1 MDSMASCRIVLSAL
15 CALARAHRSDKGEGH
30 DRTELSMRMSDP
42 PKAALTHALAACA
55 ALATV
60 LWGAG
65 AALAQDD
72 SEALAEELANPLSTL
87 ISVPFFGNY
96 NGNVGP
102 KEDGSQWFVNIQP
115 VVPIKLNP
123 DWYVISRTIL
133 PVMLSQNDLFPSSG
147 SQSGLR
153 DTTEGLYF
161 SPSRTVNGFTLGAG
175 PIFLL
180 PTATDELLGAGK
192 WGGGPT
198 GVLAW
203 QGSGWTVGILANHI
217 WSFTGGADR
226 ADFDQTYL
234 QPFLAYTT
242 PQAWTFTLQSE
253 STYDWETGEWLAPIN
268 FLVAKIVKVGGQ
280 PVSIVGGVRYW
291 MDSPDTGPHGFGG
304 RLGMTF
310 LFPAR

>member
-1 MDSMASCRIVLSAL
+1 MNRWRARIQAAKSRGMSVPD
-15 CALARAHRSDKGEGH
+15 LAI
-30 DRTELSMRMSDP
+30 RMSGP
-42 PKAALTHALAACA
+42 SNVAAKHALVAFTS
-55 ALATV
+55 LATV
-60 LWGAG
+60 FWAG
-65 AALAQDD
+65 AALGQDD
-72 SEALAEELANPLSTL
+72 SEVLAEELANPLSTL

-96 NGNVGP
+96 NGDVGP
-102 KEDGSQWFVNIQP
+102 ERDGSQWFVNIQP

-123 DWYVISRTIL
+123 DWYVISRTIF
-133 PVMLSQNDLFPSSG
+133 PVMISQNDLFPGSG

-161 SPSRTVNGFTLGAG
+161 SPSRTFNGFTLGAG

-217 WSFTGGADR
+217 WSFAGDAERT
-226 ADFDQTYL
+226 DFNQTYL
-234 QPFLAYTT
+234 QPFIAYTT
-242 PQAWTFTLQSE
+242 PKAWTFTLQGE
-253 STYDWETGEWLAPIN
+253 DTYDWETGEWLAPIN
-268 FLVAKIVKVGGQ
+268 FLVAKIVKIEGQ

-310 LFPAR
+310 LFPKQ

>member
-1 MDSMASCRIVLSAL
+1 LLDGQKAGWAVIASNLTNRPSKA
-15 CALARAHRSDKGEGH
+15 
-30 DRTELSMRMSDP
+30 DP
-42 PKAALTHALAACA
+42 NYPLVACTVVAALFA
-55 ALATV
+55 
-60 LWGAG
+60 GSG

-72 SEALAEELANPLSTL
+72 SKALAEELANPLAAL

-96 NGNVGP
+96 NGNVGT
-102 KEDGSQWFVNIQP
+102 EREGSQWFVNIQP
-115 VVPIKLNP
+115 VVPFTLNP

-133 PVMLSQNDLFPSSG
+133 PVMFSQNDLFPGSG

-161 SPSRTVNGFTLGAG
+161 SPSRTFNGFTLGAG

-192 WGGGPT
+192 WGAGPT
-198 GVLAW
+198 GVIVW
-203 QGSGWTVGILANHI
+203 QGSGWTVGILAFHN
-217 WSFTGGADR
+217 WSFAGDADR
-226 ADFDQTYL
+226 ADFNQTFL
-234 QPFLAYTT
+234 QPVIAYTT
-242 PQAWTFTLQSE
+242 SRAWTFTLQGE
-253 STYDWETGEWLAPIN
+253 DTYDWETGEWSAPVN
-268 FLVAKIVKVGGQ
+268 FLVSKIVKIGGQ

-291 MDSPDTGPHGFGG
+291 IDSPDTGPHGFGG

>member
-1 MDSMASCRIVLSAL
+1 MTAPNSAL
-15 CALARAHRSDKGEGH
+15 HMSGSLKADSNHALVACAVI
-30 DRTELSMRMSDP
+30 
-42 PKAALTHALAACA
+42 AALF
-55 ALATV
+55 
-60 LWGAG
+60 WGNG

-72 SEALAEELANPLSTL
+72 SEVLAEELANPLSTL

-102 KEDGSQWFVNIQP
+102 ERDGSQWFVNIQP

-133 PVMLSQNDLFPSSG
+133 PVMLSQSDLFPSSG

-161 SPSRTVNGFTLGAG
+161 SPSRIFNGFTWGVG

-180 PTATDELLGAGK
+180 PTGTDELLGAGK
-192 WGGGPT
+192 WGAGPT
-198 GVLAW
+198 WVLVW
-203 QGSGWTVGILANHI
+203 QGSGWTVGILGNHT
-217 WSFTGGADR
+217 WSFAGDPDR
-226 ADFDQTYL
+226 PDFNQTYL
-234 QPFLAYTT
+234 QPFISYTT
-242 PQAWTFTLQSE
+242 KQAWTFTLQGE
-253 STYDWETGEWLAPIN
+253 DTFDWKTGEWMAPIN
-268 FLVAKIVKVGGQ
+268 FMVAKIVKLGQQ
-280 PVSIVGGVRYW
+280 PVSIVGGLRYW
-291 MDSPDTGPHGFGG
+291 ADSPDTGPHDFGA

>member
-1 MDSMASCRIVLSAL
+1 MNRWRARIQAAKSRGMSVPD
-15 CALARAHRSDKGEGH
+15 LAI
-30 DRTELSMRMSDP
+30 RMSGP
-42 PKAALTHALAACA
+42 SNVAAKHALVAFAS
-55 ALATV
+55 LATV
-60 LWGAG
+60 FWAG
-65 AALAQDD
+65 AALGQDD
-72 SEALAEELANPLSTL
+72 SEVLAEELANPLSTL

-96 NGNVGP
+96 NGDVGP
-102 KEDGSQWFVNIQP
+102 ERDGSQWFVNIQP

-123 DWYVISRTIL
+123 DWYVISRTIF
-133 PVMLSQNDLFPSSG
+133 PVMISQNDLFPGSG

-161 SPSRTVNGFTLGAG
+161 SPSRTFNGFTLGAG

-217 WSFTGGADR
+217 WSFAGDAERT
-226 ADFDQTYL
+226 DFNQTYL
-234 QPFLAYTT
+234 QPFIAYTT
-242 PQAWTFTLQSE
+242 PKAWTFTLQGE
-253 STYDWETGEWLAPIN
+253 DTYDWETGEWLAPIN
-268 FLVAKIVKVGGQ
+268 FLVAKIVKIEGQ

-310 LFPAR
+310 LFPKQ

>member
-1 MDSMASCRIVLSAL
+1 MVCE
-15 CALARAHRSDKGEGH
+15 HP
-30 DRTELSMRMSDP
+30 T
-42 PKAALTHALAACA
+42 
-55 ALATV
+55 
-60 LWGAG
+60 
-65 AALAQDD
+65 
-72 SEALAEELANPLSTL
+72 
-87 ISVPFFGNY
+87 
-96 NGNVGP
+96 
-102 KEDGSQWFVNIQP
+102 
-115 VVPIKLNP
+115 VVPIKINP
-123 DWYVISRTIL
+123 EWYVISRTIL
-133 PVMLSQNDLFPSSG
+133 PVMLSQNNLFPSSG

-161 SPSRTVNGFTLGAG
+161 SPSRTFNGFTLGAG

-217 WSFTGGADR
+217 WSFAGDLDR
-226 ADFDQTYL
+226 TDFNQTYL
-234 QPFLAYTT
+234 QPFIAYTT

-310 LFPAR
+310 LFPTR